1 MPLSLI
7 GGLIAAGAYAFVP
20 AYLKARRGMNEVLIC
35 MLMNYVAIYLLG
47 TAVNSFLKAPNQPDP
62 KSVMLSKEAWFSKLP
77 GTHLHTGFFLV
88 FIAAAILY
96 FVLFHTS
103 WGYQL
108 RSVGLNTKA
117 STYGGIS
124 VTRTMITS
132 MVISGILAGFAGSLT
147 ILGTQHRLYANF
159 MINYGYDAVPVAML
173 GGLNP
178 LGVLATAFLFGAL
191 KNGGNAMQISSG
203 IPVSIVSMV
212 NAIAILS
219 IIAIT
224 QIKALYLS
232 KAKRGQKNERLDFRF
247 NILGCIFDRHYSNDY
262 SHTAFRVGRC
272 ILRTYRRVEYRQE
285 GMMLIG
291 AFVAF
296 LGAYY
301 SNNNPYM
308 GFLISML
315 SGMIVGA
322 IYAIFVVTLGC
333 NQIVTALGINMFG
346 LGVPRLSTSTCSVL
360 RQPYRT
366 RRICLRCSSVR
377 ACSFTWRCCSF
388 RSPIS

>member
-1 MPLSLI
+1 MPEKKSIQKFLSIFEWNKLSSIFMPILGIFIGLFLTSFVLLWQGVNPIAAYTAMFKGALGGKSELGFTLLEFIPYAFGGMAITLAYRTGMFNIGVEGQIYIAALFTTWIAVSMPDAPKYILLPLSLI
-7 GGLIAAGAYAFVP
+7 GGLLAAGAYAFIP
-20 AYLKARRGMNEVLIC
+20 AYLKAKRGMNEVLIC

-62 KSVMLSKEAWFSKLP
+62 KSVMLSKEAWFSKMP

-117 STYGGIS
+117 SRYGGIT
-124 VTRTMITS
+124 VTRTMIIS
-132 MVISGILAGFAGSLT
+132 MVMSGILAGFAGSLT
-147 ILGTQHRLYANF
+147 ILGSQHRLYANF
-159 MINYGYDAVPVAML
+159 MVNYGYDAVPVAML

-232 KAKRGQKNERLDFRF
+232 KTKRGTKK
-247 NILGCIFDRHYSNDY
+247 
-262 SHTAFRVGRC
+262 
-272 ILRTYRRVEYRQE
+272 
-285 GMMLIG
+285 
-291 AFVAF
+291 
-296 LGAYY
+296 
-301 SNNNPYM
+301 
-308 GFLISML
+308 
-315 SGMIVGA
+315 
-322 IYAIFVVTLGC
+322 
-333 NQIVTALGINMFG
+333 
-346 LGVPRLSTSTCSVL
+346 
-360 RQPYRT
+360 
-366 RRICLRCSSVR
+366 
-377 ACSFTWRCCSF
+377 
-388 RSPIS
+388 